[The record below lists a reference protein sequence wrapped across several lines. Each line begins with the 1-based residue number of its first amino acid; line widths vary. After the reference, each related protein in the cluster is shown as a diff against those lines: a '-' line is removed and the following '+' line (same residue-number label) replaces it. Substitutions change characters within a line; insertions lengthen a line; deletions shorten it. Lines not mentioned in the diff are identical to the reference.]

1 MNDSWE
7 TFAAVLH
14 DESAHLARMH
24 AAAQRLTKALVTNEL
39 DEISASERAL
49 DEARQAYQAAS
60 GKRRG
65 MQVRGFGN
73 LTLRQVCAYA
83 PRNLWPTF
91 NQRIAELTTTSIAL
105 GITNNNNKSLIMSGM
120 QRLMKVTSAL
130 QAAASDGPRTY
141 RRRGIV
147 PPPSNSVLVSSKA

>member
-7 TFAAVLH
+7 TFIAVLGDEASLLSNVH
-14 DESAHLARMH
+14 D
-24 AAAQRLTKALVTNEL
+24 AAQRLTRALVANEL
-39 DEISASERAL
+39 DEVAAAERAL
-49 DEARQAYQAAS
+49 DAARQGYQTAS
-60 GKRRG
+60 AKRRG

-83 PRNLWPTF
+83 PRNLWPTL
-91 NQRIAELTTTSIAL
+91 NQRLTELTTTSIAL

-130 QAAASDGPRTY
+130 QAASNDGPRTY
-141 RRRGIV
+141 KRRGIV
-147 PPPSNSVLVSSKA
+147 APPSNSVLVSSKA

>member
-7 TFAAVLH
+7 TFAAVLQ
-14 DESAHLARMH
+14 DESVHLARVQE
-24 AAAQRLTKALVTNEL
+24 AAQRLTKALVANDLEEIAAAERSL
-39 DEISASERAL
+39 DG
-49 DEARQAYQAAS
+49 ARQAYQAAS

-120 QRLMKVTSAL
+120 ERLMKVTSAL
-130 QAAASDGPRTY
+130 QSAASDGPRTY
-141 RRRGIV
+141 KRRGVV